1 MRVLVAHNFYQRP
14 GGEDGAFRKESQ
26 LLEQHGHEVV
36 CYTAHND
43 EIKSYGIA
51 SFASLASKTIW
62 NRETVRSVRALMQR
76 SRPDVLHV
84 HNTFPLISP
93 AIYEAAHL
101 EGVPVVQTL
110 HNYRLMCPEG
120 AFHRRGKVCEDCVNT
135 TTFWPGVVHGC
146 YHDSRAQSGVV
157 AAMLATHRLLG
168 TWRHK
173 VSRYIALSQ
182 FAKDKFVK
190 GGFQPEQIAV
200 KPNFCDYRGGV
211 SASRGSDVLFVGRL
225 SPEKGLTTLLR
236 AVARMSDPPLL
247 RVAGDGPLMRS
258 EEGARIDWLGL
269 RSTPEVVDL
278 MSGAAV
284 LVMPS
289 VCYEGGTPL
298 TLLEAFA
305 TGTPVIASAIGTL
318 GEVISDGETGLLVPP
333 GDAAAL
339 AERLQWALRHPEE
352 MRAIGLRG
360 REEFECKYTPQ
371 RNYQTLMEIYRA
383 VMS

>member
-14 GGEDGAFRKESQ
+14 GGEDGVFRRESQ
-26 LLEQHGHEVV
+26 LLEQHGHEVE
-36 CYTAHND
+36 YYIAHND

-120 AFHRRGKVCEDCVNT
+120 AFRRRGKVCEDCVDT
-135 TTFWPGVVHGC
+135 STFWPGVVHGC

-182 FAKDKFVK
+182 FAKDKFVE
-190 GGFQPEQIAV
+190 GGFLPEQIV
-200 KPNFCDYRGGV
+200 IKPNFCDYRGGV
-211 SASRGSDVLFVGRL
+211 SASRGSHVLFVGRL
-225 SPEKGLTTLLR
+225 SAEKGLTTLLG

-258 EEGARIDWLGL
+258 EEGPRIDWLGH

-278 MSGAAV
+278 MSRAAV
-284 LVMPS
+284 MVVPS

-333 GDAAAL
+333 GDSAAL
-339 AERLQWALRHPEE
+339 AERLHWALHHPEE

-360 REEFECKYTPQ
+360 REEFECKYTPE
-371 RNYQTLMEIYRA
+371 RNHQALMEIYRG
-383 VMS
+383 VMT